1 MINKQYKYVGFLPV
15 FLLFIIEKSIIRQN
29 EFALGKLNRL
39 FIDGEEETLKID
51 INQPQEL
58 YLRGFVPG
66 LYVETYTDQPVQGK
80 AEAPIFI
87 CDLTERMEKNDK

>member
-66 LYVETYTDQPVQGK
+66 LYVETYTDQLVQGK
-80 AEAPIFI
+80 LKLRYLYVI
-87 CDLTERMEKNDK
+87 